1 MKLKHIEL
9 YGFKS
14 FADKTKLQFDKDI
27 SAVVGPNGSGK
38 SNIADAIKWV
48 LGEQSAKSLRGAS
61 MQDVIF
67 SGSDNKKQMNMAQV
81 SIVLDNSDKS
91 LPIAFDEVNVTRR
104 VFRTGDS
111 EYLINKSPVRLKE
124 IKELLLDTGIGKDGY
139 SMIGQGRIDE
149 ILSGRN
155 EDRREIFEEATGVSK
170 NKYKKT
176 ESEKRLVKNEE
187 NLEKLNNELKVKQQ
201 EYNILKKQS
210 ENAKEGIKLT
220 SRLEVLELNIL
231 QKAIDKSSA
240 DLKNDKS
247 KLEYINKELEEEN
260 KKYEILNS
268 KLSPINKQI
277 EEKELEIENLNSKKQ
292 SNLNKINS
300 ISNEINILNEKI
312 KFYKTDIDRFNN
324 SIEMNNNKISNL
336 YNNIKSKEKELER
349 LIKKEKVFKID
360 LEDKKKL
367 IAEKNSKYDENFEKS
382 TNLNNKVKSLKEK
395 LTNLQINKN
404 TKERLDNSN
413 IELKKGYLNEINIL
427 DEIIS
432 DKDNRLNE
440 FNEGL
445 INLEE
450 NLTSNT
456 RRIADLIDDRDKN
469 KEKLNVIEEKTASY
483 KNELLR
489 VESRKDIL
497 EKQYKSYDGFY
508 KSVQNLLKI
517 ADRDE
522 NISSKIVGVLAD
534 LVEID
539 DEYKQA
545 LDLALSSSLQNIVI
559 NNEDDGKFLINFIK
573 NKNIGRIT
581 FLPINKIKGNKNIIS
596 HPKAIDTLNNLVK
609 NNPKIDGI
617 IDHFLSKTILVKNIE
632 DAVIVSKDVKS
643 YRVITLD
650 GEIINSWGSMVG
662 GNTFK
667 KESNSLINRKKEIDS
682 INEDLIAITNN
693 VNILEK
699 NNIEYKTKLDNI
711 IYELQDIDNK
721 NSETISKIN
730 QIKSSIHEI
739 NMEKTFNLK
748 RKKEFQELIEKID
761 NELMSEDFSD
771 ISSISDEI
779 LISEKEYHKLVT
791 GNEELKEQILEIERT
806 IIRKQSEFDVIVRD
820 LSILKNDLENLK
832 LDKQEIYINIDNE
845 QKMLKMTVQNN
856 TESEGKI
863 KELENEKVKISDEFE
878 ESKVKHNRL
887 FTEVKELRET
897 IISDNK
903 LISNL
908 TDSINS
914 NEKEKYK
921 LELKIENSEQKVLE
935 LRTDYIETYS
945 ISDIEL
951 DEKLSNLN
959 YVDASRKEVLDI
971 KRRLSEIGY
980 FNYESIEQFNTISD
994 ELEFMKKQ
1002 YEDLIISRNDI
1013 ISMIKS
1019 IEKDI
1024 IEKFSTSFNLINS
1037 RFNEIF
1043 TILFDGGEAQLKL
1056 DSDDILTAGIEI
1068 SARPPGKK
1076 LKSLALL
1083 SGGERALTAVALLF
1097 AIFEINPAPF
1107 CVLDEIDAALDEANI
1122 KRYITYLK
1130 TLTNHTQFI
1139 IITHRKPTMEM
1150 SERLYG
1156 VTMEEQ
1162 GISKVIT
1169 LAIDGYGQNRE

>member
-48 LGEQSAKSLRGAS
+48 LGEQSAKSLRGTS

-67 SGSDNKKQMNMAQV
+67 SGSDSKKQMNMAQV

-124 IKELLLDTGIGKDGY
+124 IRELLLDTGIGKDGY

-176 ESEKRLVKNEE
+176 ESEKKLVKNEE

-220 SRLEVLELNIL
+220 SRLEMLELNIL
-231 QKAIDKSSA
+231 QKAINKSSA

-247 KLEYINKELEEEN
+247 KLEYINGELKEDREKFEV
-260 KKYEILNS
+260 LNS
-268 KLSPINKQI
+268 KLKPINEEI
-277 EEKELEIENLNSKKQ
+277 EKKELKIEQLNSDKQ

-300 ISNEINILNEKI
+300 ITNDINILNEKL
-312 KFYKTDIDRFNN
+312 KFYNSDIDRLKN
-324 SIEMNNNKISNL
+324 SIEVNNKKIISL
-336 YNNIKSKEKELER
+336 KNNIENKEKEIEKLIVKEKELKNS
-349 LIKKEKVFKID
+349 LSD
-360 LEDKKKL
+360 LKKL
-367 IAEKNSKYDENFEKS
+367 NEEKNSEYEISFKNANE
-382 TNLNNKVKSLKEK
+382 LNQKIKQLKDK

-404 TKERLDNSN
+404 TKERIDNSN
-413 IELKKGYLNEINIL
+413 IELKKGYLNEISIL
-427 DEIIS
+427 EDLVS
-432 DKDNRLNE
+432 DKTKRLDD
-440 FNEGL
+440 FNEELLKHEKELADNASKITEL
-445 INLEE
+445 IEQRE
-450 NLTSNT
+450 T
-456 RRIADLIDDRDKN
+456 N
-469 KEKLNVIEEKTASY
+469 KEKTIDLEQKIVLY
-483 KNELLR
+483 RNELLR
-489 VESRKDIL
+489 VESRRDIL

-517 ADRDE
+517 ADKDE
-522 NISSKIVGVLAD
+522 NISKKIVGVLAE
-534 LVEID
+534 LIEID
-539 DEYKQA
+539 EKYKQA
-545 LDLALSSSLQNIVI
+545 LDLALGSSLQNIVI
-559 NNEDDGKFLINFIK
+559 NNEIDGKYLINFIK

-581 FLPINKIKGNKNIIS
+581 FLPINKIHGSKNNIN

-609 NNPKIDGI
+609 NDPKLDGI
-617 IDHFLSKTILVKNIE
+617 IDHFLSRTILVENIE
-632 DAVIVSKDVKS
+632 DAIVVSNDIKG

-667 KESNSLINRKKEIDS
+667 KESNSLLNRKKELDNLNDD
-682 INEDLIAITNN
+682 INAIEKNIG
-693 VNILEK
+693 ILEK
-699 NNIEYKTKLDNI
+699 KHQVFKQEFDDTIYK
-711 IYELQDIDNK
+711 LQNIDNK
-721 NSETISKIN
+721 NNEIISKTN

-739 NMEKTFNLK
+739 EIEKSFNLK
-748 RKKEFQELIEKID
+748 RMKEFDDLIKKIDSELI
-761 NELMSEDFSD
+761 SEDFSD
-771 ISSISDEI
+771 ISSLSNE
-779 LISEKEYHKLVT
+779 LSNLEKDYDLLTKE
-791 GNEELKEQILEIERT
+791 NEKLKENIIDTERV
-806 IIRKQSEFDVIVRD
+806 IIKNQSEYDVIVRD
-820 LSILKNDLENLK
+820 LSISETDLDNLK
-832 LDKQEIYINIDNE
+832 IEIEAVSDSISNE
-845 QKMLKMTVQNN
+845 EKILKLTEQNN
-856 TESEGKI
+856 VDSKNKIEELKVNKEKLSEEYDNNSK
-863 KELENEKVKISDEFE
+863 NYEK
-878 ESKVKHNRL
+878 L
-887 FTEVKELRET
+887 FDEVKELKET
-897 IISDNK
+897 IIKDNK
-903 LISNL
+903 TISNL

-921 LELKIENSEQKVLE
+921 LELKIENSEQKVVE
-935 LRTDYIETYS
+935 LKSDYIETYS
-945 ISDIEL
+945 ITETEL
-951 DEKLSNLN
+951 EEKLSRLD
-959 YVDASRKEVLDI
+959 YTEASKKEVLDI
-971 KRRLSEIGY
+971 KKRLSEIGY
-980 FNYESIEQFNTISD
+980 FNYESIEQFNLIAE
-994 ELEFMKKQ
+994 ELEFMKNQ
-1002 YEDLIISRNDI
+1002 YEDLIVSRNDI
-1013 ISMIKS
+1013 IDMIKS

-1024 IEKFSTSFNLINS
+1024 IEKFSSSFDMINS

-1043 TILFDGGEAQLKL
+1043 TILFNGGEAQLKL

-1076 LKSLALL
+1076 LKNLALL

-1130 TLTNHTQFI
+1130 TLTKHTQFI

-1150 SERLYG
+1150 AERLYG

-1169 LAIDGYGQNRE
+1169 LAIDGYDIQN

>member
-48 LGEQSAKSLRGAS
+48 LGEQSAKSLRGTS

-67 SGSDNKKQMNMAQV
+67 SGSDSKKQMNMAQV

-124 IKELLLDTGIGKDGY
+124 IRELLLDTGIGKDGY

-176 ESEKRLVKNEE
+176 ESEKKLVKNEE

-220 SRLEVLELNIL
+220 SRLEILELNIL
-231 QKAIDKSSA
+231 QKAINKSSA

-247 KLEYINKELEEEN
+247 KLEYINGELKEDREKFEV
-260 KKYEILNS
+260 LNS
-268 KLSPINKQI
+268 KLKPINEEI
-277 EEKELEIENLNSKKQ
+277 EKKELKIEQLNRDKQ

-300 ISNEINILNEKI
+300 ITNDINILNEKL
-312 KFYKTDIDRFNN
+312 KFYNSDIDRLKN
-324 SIEMNNNKISNL
+324 SIEVNNKKIISL
-336 YNNIKSKEKELER
+336 KDNIENKEKEIEKLIVKEKELKNS
-349 LIKKEKVFKID
+349 LLD
-360 LEDKKKL
+360 LKKL
-367 IAEKNSKYDENFEKS
+367 NEEKNSEYEINFKNANE
-382 TNLNNKVKSLKEK
+382 LNQNIKQLKDN

-404 TKERLDNSN
+404 TKERIDNSN
-413 IELKKGYLNEINIL
+413 IELKKGYLNEISIL
-427 DEIIS
+427 EDLVT
-432 DKDNRLNE
+432 DKTKRLDD
-440 FNEGL
+440 FNEELLKHEKELTDNASKITEL
-445 INLEE
+445 IEQRE
-450 NLTSNT
+450 T
-456 RRIADLIDDRDKN
+456 N
-469 KEKLNVIEEKTASY
+469 KEKTTDLEQKIVLY
-483 KNELLR
+483 RNELLR
-489 VESRKDIL
+489 VESRRDIL

-517 ADRDE
+517 ADKDE
-522 NISSKIVGVLAD
+522 NISKKIVGVLAE
-534 LVEID
+534 LIEID
-539 DEYKQA
+539 EKYKQA
-545 LDLALSSSLQNIVI
+545 LDLALGSSLQNIVI
-559 NNEDDGKFLINFIK
+559 NNEIDGKYLINFIK

-581 FLPINKIKGNKNIIS
+581 FLPINKIHGSKNNIN

-609 NNPKIDGI
+609 NDPKLDGI
-617 IDHFLSKTILVKNIE
+617 IDHFLSRTILVENIE
-632 DAVIVSKDVKS
+632 DAIVVSNDIKG

-667 KESNSLINRKKEIDS
+667 KESNSLLNRKKELDNLNDD
-682 INEDLIAITNN
+682 INAIEKNIG
-693 VNILEK
+693 ILEK
-699 NNIEYKTKLDNI
+699 KHQVFKQEFDDTIYK
-711 IYELQDIDNK
+711 LQNIDNK
-721 NSETISKIN
+721 NNEIISKTN
-730 QIKSSIHEI
+730 QIKTSIHEI
-739 NMEKTFNLK
+739 EIEKSFNLK
-748 RKKEFQELIEKID
+748 RMKEFDDLIKKIDSELI
-761 NELMSEDFSD
+761 SEDFSD
-771 ISSISDEI
+771 ISSLSNE
-779 LISEKEYHKLVT
+779 LNNLEKDYDLLTKE
-791 GNEELKEQILEIERT
+791 NEKLKENIIDTERV
-806 IIRKQSEFDVIVRD
+806 IIKNQSEYDVIVRD
-820 LSILKNDLENLK
+820 LSISETDLDNLK
-832 LDKQEIYINIDNE
+832 IEIETVSDSISNE
-845 QKMLKMTVQNN
+845 EKILKLTEQNN
-856 TESEGKI
+856 VDSKNKIEELKVNKEKLSEEYDNNSK
-863 KELENEKVKISDEFE
+863 NYEK
-878 ESKVKHNRL
+878 L
-887 FTEVKELRET
+887 FDEVKELKET
-897 IISDNK
+897 SIKDNK
-903 LISNL
+903 TISSL
-908 TDSINS
+908 TESINS

-921 LELKIENSEQKVLE
+921 LELKIENSEQKVVE
-935 LRTDYIETYS
+935 LKSDYIETYS
-945 ISDIEL
+945 ITETEL
-951 DEKLSNLN
+951 EEKLSRLD
-959 YVDASRKEVLDI
+959 YTEASKKEVLDI
-971 KRRLSEIGY
+971 KKRLSEIGY
-980 FNYESIEQFNTISD
+980 FNYESIEQFNLISE
-994 ELEFMKKQ
+994 ELEFMKNQ
-1002 YEDLIISRNDI
+1002 YEDLIVSRNDI
-1013 ISMIKS
+1013 IDMIKS

-1024 IEKFSTSFNLINS
+1024 IEKFSSSFDMINS

-1043 TILFDGGEAQLKL
+1043 TILFNGGEAQLKL

-1076 LKSLALL
+1076 LKNLALL

-1130 TLTNHTQFI
+1130 TLTKHTQFI

-1150 SERLYG
+1150 AERLYG

-1169 LAIDGYGQNRE
+1169 LAIDGYDIQN

>member
-48 LGEQSAKSLRGAS
+48 LGEQSAKSLRGTS

-67 SGSDNKKQMNMAQV
+67 SGSDSKKQMNMAQV

-124 IKELLLDTGIGKDGY
+124 IRELLLDTGIGKDGY

-176 ESEKRLVKNEE
+176 ESEKKLVKNEE

-220 SRLEVLELNIL
+220 SRLEMLELNIL
-231 QKAIDKSSA
+231 QKAINKSSA

-247 KLEYINKELEEEN
+247 KLEYINGELKEDREKFEV
-260 KKYEILNS
+260 LNS
-268 KLSPINKQI
+268 KLKPINEEI
-277 EEKELEIENLNSKKQ
+277 EKKELKIEQLNSDKQ

-300 ISNEINILNEKI
+300 ITNDINILNEKL
-312 KFYKTDIDRFNN
+312 KFYNSDIDRLKN
-324 SIEMNNNKISNL
+324 SIEVNNKKIISFK
-336 YNNIKSKEKELER
+336 NNIENKEKEIEKLIVKEKELKNS
-349 LIKKEKVFKID
+349 LSD
-360 LEDKKKL
+360 LKKL
-367 IAEKNSKYDENFEKS
+367 NEEKNSEYEISFKNANE
-382 TNLNNKVKSLKEK
+382 LNQKIKQLKDK

-404 TKERLDNSN
+404 TKERIDNSN
-413 IELKKGYLNEINIL
+413 IELKKGYLNEISIL
-427 DEIIS
+427 EDLVS
-432 DKDNRLNE
+432 DKTKRLDD
-440 FNEGL
+440 FNEELLKHEKELADNASKITEL
-445 INLEE
+445 IEQRE
-450 NLTSNT
+450 T
-456 RRIADLIDDRDKN
+456 N
-469 KEKLNVIEEKTASY
+469 KEKTTDLEQKIVLY
-483 KNELLR
+483 RNELLR
-489 VESRKDIL
+489 VESRRDIL

-517 ADRDE
+517 ADKDE
-522 NISSKIVGVLAD
+522 NISKKIVGVLAE
-534 LVEID
+534 LIEID
-539 DEYKQA
+539 EKYKQA
-545 LDLALSSSLQNIVI
+545 LDLALGSSLQNIVI
-559 NNEDDGKFLINFIK
+559 NNEIDGKYLINFIK

-581 FLPINKIKGNKNIIS
+581 FLPINKIHGSKNNIN

-609 NNPKIDGI
+609 NDPKLDGI
-617 IDHFLSKTILVKNIE
+617 IDHFLSRTILVENIE
-632 DAVIVSKDVKS
+632 DAIVVSNDIKG

-667 KESNSLINRKKEIDS
+667 KESNSLLNRKKELDNLNDD
-682 INEDLIAITNN
+682 INAIEKNIG
-693 VNILEK
+693 ILEK
-699 NNIEYKTKLDNI
+699 KHQVFKQEFDDTIYK
-711 IYELQDIDNK
+711 LQNIDNK
-721 NSETISKIN
+721 NNEIISKTN

-739 NMEKTFNLK
+739 EIEKSFNLK
-748 RKKEFQELIEKID
+748 RMKEFDDLIKKIDSELI
-761 NELMSEDFSD
+761 SEDFSD
-771 ISSISDEI
+771 ISSLSNE
-779 LISEKEYHKLVT
+779 LSNLEKDYDLLTKE
-791 GNEELKEQILEIERT
+791 NEKLKENIIDTERV
-806 IIRKQSEFDVIVRD
+806 IIKNQSEYDVIVRD
-820 LSILKNDLENLK
+820 LSISETDLDNLK
-832 LDKQEIYINIDNE
+832 IEIEAVSDSISNE
-845 QKMLKMTVQNN
+845 EKILKLTEQNN
-856 TESEGKI
+856 VDSKNKIEELKVNKEKLSEEYDNNSK
-863 KELENEKVKISDEFE
+863 NYEK
-878 ESKVKHNRL
+878 L
-887 FTEVKELRET
+887 FDEVKELKET
-897 IISDNK
+897 IIKDNK
-903 LISNL
+903 TISNL

-921 LELKIENSEQKVLE
+921 LELKIENSEQKVVE
-935 LRTDYIETYS
+935 LKSDYIETYS
-945 ISDIEL
+945 ITETEL
-951 DEKLSNLN
+951 EEKLSRLD
-959 YVDASRKEVLDI
+959 YTEASKKEVLDI
-971 KRRLSEIGY
+971 KKRLSEIGY
-980 FNYESIEQFNTISD
+980 FNYESIEQFNLIAE
-994 ELEFMKKQ
+994 ELEFMKNQ
-1002 YEDLIISRNDI
+1002 YEDLIVSRNDI
-1013 ISMIKS
+1013 IDMIKS

-1024 IEKFSTSFNLINS
+1024 IEKFSSSFDMINS

-1043 TILFDGGEAQLKL
+1043 TILFNGGEAQLKL

-1076 LKSLALL
+1076 LKNLALL

-1130 TLTNHTQFI
+1130 TLTKHTQFI

-1150 SERLYG
+1150 AERLYG

-1169 LAIDGYGQNRE
+1169 LAIDGYDIQN

>member
-48 LGEQSAKSLRGAS
+48 LGEQSAKSLRGTS

-67 SGSDNKKQMNMAQV
+67 SGSDSKKQMNMAQV

-124 IKELLLDTGIGKDGY
+124 IRELLLDTGIGKDGY

-176 ESEKRLVKNEE
+176 ESEKKLVKNEE

-220 SRLEVLELNIL
+220 SRLEMLELNIL
-231 QKAIDKSSA
+231 QKAINKSSA

-247 KLEYINKELEEEN
+247 KLEYINGELKEDREKFEV
-260 KKYEILNS
+260 LNS
-268 KLSPINKQI
+268 KLKPINEEI
-277 EEKELEIENLNSKKQ
+277 EKKELKIEQLNSDKQ

-300 ISNEINILNEKI
+300 ITNDINILNEKL
-312 KFYKTDIDRFNN
+312 KFYNSDIDRLKN
-324 SIEMNNNKISNL
+324 SIEVNNKKIISL
-336 YNNIKSKEKELER
+336 KNNIENKEKEIEKLIVKEKELKNS
-349 LIKKEKVFKID
+349 LSD
-360 LEDKKKL
+360 LKKL
-367 IAEKNSKYDENFEKS
+367 NEEKNSEYEISFKNANE
-382 TNLNNKVKSLKEK
+382 LNQKIKQLKDK

-404 TKERLDNSN
+404 TKERIDNSN
-413 IELKKGYLNEINIL
+413 IELKKGYLNEISIL
-427 DEIIS
+427 EDLVS
-432 DKDNRLNE
+432 DKTKRLDD
-440 FNEGL
+440 FNEELLKHEKELADNASKITEL
-445 INLEE
+445 IEQRE
-450 NLTSNT
+450 T
-456 RRIADLIDDRDKN
+456 N
-469 KEKLNVIEEKTASY
+469 KEKTTDLEQKIVLY
-483 KNELLR
+483 RNELLR
-489 VESRKDIL
+489 VESRRDIL

-517 ADRDE
+517 ADKDE
-522 NISSKIVGVLAD
+522 NISKKIVGVLAE
-534 LVEID
+534 LIEID
-539 DEYKQA
+539 EKYKQA
-545 LDLALSSSLQNIVI
+545 LDLALGSSLQNIVI
-559 NNEDDGKFLINFIK
+559 NNEIDGKYLINFIK

-581 FLPINKIKGNKNIIS
+581 FLPINKIHGSKNNIN

-609 NNPKIDGI
+609 NDPKLDGI
-617 IDHFLSKTILVKNIE
+617 IDHFLSRTILVENIE
-632 DAVIVSKDVKS
+632 DAIVVSNDIKG

-667 KESNSLINRKKEIDS
+667 KESNSLLNRKKELDNLNDD
-682 INEDLIAITNN
+682 INAIEKNIG
-693 VNILEK
+693 ILEK
-699 NNIEYKTKLDNI
+699 KHQVFKQEFDDTIYK
-711 IYELQDIDNK
+711 LQNIDNK
-721 NSETISKIN
+721 NNEIISKTN

-739 NMEKTFNLK
+739 EIEKSFNLK
-748 RKKEFQELIEKID
+748 RMKEFDDLIKKIDSELI
-761 NELMSEDFSD
+761 SEDFSD
-771 ISSISDEI
+771 ISSLSNE
-779 LISEKEYHKLVT
+779 LSNLEKDYDLLTKE
-791 GNEELKEQILEIERT
+791 NEKLKENIIDTERV
-806 IIRKQSEFDVIVRD
+806 IIKNQSEYDVIVRD
-820 LSILKNDLENLK
+820 LSISETDLDNLK
-832 LDKQEIYINIDNE
+832 IEIEAVSDSISNE
-845 QKMLKMTVQNN
+845 EKILKLTEQNN
-856 TESEGKI
+856 VDSKNKIEELKVNKEKLSEEYDNNSK
-863 KELENEKVKISDEFE
+863 NYEK
-878 ESKVKHNRL
+878 L
-887 FTEVKELRET
+887 FDEVKELKET
-897 IISDNK
+897 IIKDNK
-903 LISNL
+903 TISNL

-921 LELKIENSEQKVLE
+921 LELKIENSEQKVVE
-935 LRTDYIETYS
+935 LKSDYIETYS
-945 ISDIEL
+945 ITETEL
-951 DEKLSNLN
+951 EEKLSRLD
-959 YVDASRKEVLDI
+959 YTEASKKEVLDI
-971 KRRLSEIGY
+971 KKRLSEIGY
-980 FNYESIEQFNTISD
+980 FNYESIEQFNLIAE
-994 ELEFMKKQ
+994 ELEFMKNQ
-1002 YEDLIISRNDI
+1002 YEDLIVSRNDI
-1013 ISMIKS
+1013 IDMIKS

-1024 IEKFSTSFNLINS
+1024 IEKFSSSFDMINS

-1043 TILFDGGEAQLKL
+1043 TILFNGGEAQLKL

-1076 LKSLALL
+1076 LKNLALL

-1130 TLTNHTQFI
+1130 TLTKHTQFI

-1150 SERLYG
+1150 AERLYG

-1169 LAIDGYGQNRE
+1169 LAIDGYDIQN

>member
-48 LGEQSAKSLRGAS
+48 LGEQSAKSLRGTS

-67 SGSDNKKQMNMAQV
+67 SGSDSKKQMNMAQV

-124 IKELLLDTGIGKDGY
+124 IRELLLDTGIGKDGY

-176 ESEKRLVKNEE
+176 ESEKKLVKNEE

-220 SRLEVLELNIL
+220 SRLEMLELNIL
-231 QKAIDKSSA
+231 QKAINKSSA

-247 KLEYINKELEEEN
+247 KLEYINGELKEDREKFEV
-260 KKYEILNS
+260 LNS
-268 KLSPINKQI
+268 KLKPINEEI
-277 EEKELEIENLNSKKQ
+277 EKKELKIEQLNSDKQ

-300 ISNEINILNEKI
+300 ITNDINILNEKL
-312 KFYKTDIDRFNN
+312 KFYNSDIDRLKN
-324 SIEMNNNKISNL
+324 SIEVNNKKIISL
-336 YNNIKSKEKELER
+336 KNNIENKEKEIEKLIVKEKELKNS
-349 LIKKEKVFKID
+349 LSD
-360 LEDKKKL
+360 LKKL
-367 IAEKNSKYDENFEKS
+367 NEEKNSEYEISFKNANE
-382 TNLNNKVKSLKEK
+382 LNQKIKQLKDK

-404 TKERLDNSN
+404 TKERIDNSN
-413 IELKKGYLNEINIL
+413 IELKKGYLNEISIL
-427 DEIIS
+427 EDLVS
-432 DKDNRLNE
+432 DKTKRLDD
-440 FNEGL
+440 FNEELLKHEKELADNASKITEL
-445 INLEE
+445 IEQRE
-450 NLTSNT
+450 T
-456 RRIADLIDDRDKN
+456 N
-469 KEKLNVIEEKTASY
+469 KEKTTDLDQKIVLY
-483 KNELLR
+483 RNELLR
-489 VESRKDIL
+489 VESRRDIL

-517 ADRDE
+517 ADKDE
-522 NISSKIVGVLAD
+522 NISKKIVGVLAE
-534 LVEID
+534 LIEID
-539 DEYKQA
+539 EKYKQA
-545 LDLALSSSLQNIVI
+545 LDLALGSSLQNIVI
-559 NNEDDGKFLINFIK
+559 NNEIDGKYLINFIK

-581 FLPINKIKGNKNIIS
+581 FLPINKIHGSKNNIN

-609 NNPKIDGI
+609 NDPKLDGI
-617 IDHFLSKTILVKNIE
+617 IDHFLSRTILVENIE
-632 DAVIVSKDVKS
+632 DAIVVSNDIKG

-667 KESNSLINRKKEIDS
+667 KESNSLLNRKKELDNLNDD
-682 INEDLIAITNN
+682 INAIEKNIG
-693 VNILEK
+693 ILEK
-699 NNIEYKTKLDNI
+699 KHQVFKQEFDDTIYK
-711 IYELQDIDNK
+711 LQNIDNK
-721 NSETISKIN
+721 NNEIISKTN

-739 NMEKTFNLK
+739 EIEKSFNLK
-748 RKKEFQELIEKID
+748 RMKEFDDLIKKIDSELI
-761 NELMSEDFSD
+761 SEDFSD
-771 ISSISDEI
+771 ISSLSNE
-779 LISEKEYHKLVT
+779 LSNLEKDYDLLTKE
-791 GNEELKEQILEIERT
+791 NEKLKENIIDTERV
-806 IIRKQSEFDVIVRD
+806 IIKNQSEYDVIVRD
-820 LSILKNDLENLK
+820 LSISETDLDNLK
-832 LDKQEIYINIDNE
+832 IEIEAVSDSISNE
-845 QKMLKMTVQNN
+845 EKILKLTEQNN
-856 TESEGKI
+856 VDSKNKIEELKVNKEKLSEEYDNNSK
-863 KELENEKVKISDEFE
+863 NYEK
-878 ESKVKHNRL
+878 L
-887 FTEVKELRET
+887 FDEVKELKET
-897 IISDNK
+897 IIKDNK
-903 LISNL
+903 TISNL

-921 LELKIENSEQKVLE
+921 LELKIENSEQKVVE
-935 LRTDYIETYS
+935 LKSDYIETYS
-945 ISDIEL
+945 ITETEL
-951 DEKLSNLN
+951 EEKLSRLD
-959 YVDASRKEVLDI
+959 YTEASKKEVLDI
-971 KRRLSEIGY
+971 KKRLSEIGY
-980 FNYESIEQFNTISD
+980 FNYESIEQFNLIAE
-994 ELEFMKKQ
+994 ELEFMKNQ
-1002 YEDLIISRNDI
+1002 YEDLIVSRNDI
-1013 ISMIKS
+1013 IDMIKS

-1024 IEKFSTSFNLINS
+1024 IEKFSSSFDMINS

-1043 TILFDGGEAQLKL
+1043 TILFNGGEAQLKL

-1076 LKSLALL
+1076 LKNLALL

-1130 TLTNHTQFI
+1130 TLTKHTQFI

-1150 SERLYG
+1150 AERLYG

-1169 LAIDGYGQNRE
+1169 LAIDGYDIQN